1 MRLPFTAAFFWLML
15 HLATLSRA
23 AKLGDNYNNKQKS
36 AATAHIL
43 QVASNGSFNWSHNI
57 TRRNIGD
64 ISGELGGFKQLR
76 AGSVTCPELAWPD
89 FQPFQNIGPNT
100 QCWDDVKPLF
110 RLYAGDNNTV
120 ISEEAKHLGNL
131 PRNSTF
137 PMSPISLL
145 VVIIHGF
152 ASNAELGAWPDLL
165 ARDIVASDPRPD
177 LYVLTVDWS
186 EGAAASFPHIYETA
200 AANTRYVGVAT
211 ERIVSQL
218 RPDTLH
224 CIGHSLGAHTC
235 GFLSNAMEADTEY
248 RGKKVDR
255 ITAMDPAGPN
265 FYKTLLLGT
274 PINSPLDEKLD
285 KTDAVLV
292 DAIHTD
298 TDTLG
303 TVASLGHADFYVGYE
318 LAELGRD

>member
-1 MRLPFTAAFFWLML
+1 M
-15 HLATLSRA
+15 
-23 AKLGDNYNNKQKS
+23 
-36 AATAHIL
+36 
-43 QVASNGSFNWSHNI
+43 
-57 TRRNIGD
+57 
-64 ISGELGGFKQLR
+64 
-76 AGSVTCPELAWPD
+76 
-89 FQPFQNIGPNT
+89 
-100 QCWDDVKPLF
+100 KPLF
-110 RLYAGDNNTV
+110 RLYSGDSNSV
-120 ISEEAKHLGNL
+120 IAEEAKHLGNL
-131 PRNSTF
+131 PRTSTF
-137 PMSPISLL
+137 PPSPISRL
-145 VVIIHGF
+145 VVIIHGY
-152 ASNAELGAWPDLL
+152 ASNAALGAWPDLL

-265 FYKTLLLGT
+265 FYNSLALQLLGTTPLLQLLGT

-285 KTDAVLV
+285 KTDALLV

>member
-1 MRLPFTAAFFWLML
+1 MSLSFTAAAFWLIPL
-15 HLATLSRA
+15 LATLSRA

-64 ISGELGGFKQLR
+64 ISDELGGFKQLR

-137 PMSPISLL
+137 PTSPISHL
-145 VVIIHGF
+145 VVIIHGY

-165 ARDIVASDPRPD
+165 ARDIVASDPRPG

-186 EGAAASFPHIYETA
+186 EGASWSFSHFYETA

-255 ITAMDPAGPN
+255 ITALDPAGPN